1 MILVTG
7 ATGSIGR
14 HLVTHLRQRREPFLA
29 LVRGQEQGRDLGC
42 DFAVGDFDDPG
53 SIVRAL
59 RGVDRLF
66 LNAGGAVPADGD
78 QPMIRQQEA
87 AIDAA
92 AASGVSQVVKISVL
106 GARAGG
112 QLATGAHWRIEE
124 HLRASGLAWS
134 VLRPSGFMQNFL
146 TGAGALTIGGKLV
159 DGYGGAAVAYIDC
172 YDIAACAAALLTGPS
187 RPSASFALTGPE
199 PLTCADITEKL
210 SAALGRTVES
220 VTLTPGELAAT
231 LKTRGLPAG
240 FADDVAALAGGVA
253 DGSLAV
259 TTHAVRDLTG
269 RAPRT
274 FDQFIA
280 ANVTALEV
288 ALEGLPHGS
297 LRSLPGRHAVAAGR
311 RPGNVRGA
319 PPGSDGEVTVIQPAW

>member
-1 MILVTG
+1 VILVTG

-14 HLVTHLRQRREPFLA
+14 HLVRCLRQRREPFLA
-29 LVRGQEQGRDLGC
+29 LVRSQEKGRELGC

-53 SIVRAL
+53 SITSAL

-87 AIDAA
+87 AVDAA
-92 AASGVSQVVKISVL
+92 VAAGVSQVVKVSVL

-112 QLATGAHWRIEE
+112 RLATGAHWRIEE

-146 TGAGALTIGGKLV
+146 TGAGSLTIDGKLI
-159 DGYGGAAVAYIDC
+159 DGYGGGAVAYIDC
-172 YDIAACAAALLTGPS
+172 YDIAACAAELLT
-187 RPSASFALTGPE
+187 RPARPAESFDLTGPE
-199 PLTCADITEKL
+199 PLTGADISEKL
-210 SAALGRTVES
+210 SAALGQAVGHA
-220 VTLTPGELAAT
+220 TLTPGELAAT

-240 FADDVAALAGGVA
+240 FADDVAALASDVAGGA
-253 DGSLAV
+253 LAV
-259 TTHAVRDLTG
+259 TTPAVRDLTG

-274 FDQFIA
+274 FDQFIT
-280 ANVTALEV
+280 ANLTALEAV
-288 ALEGLPHGS
+288 LGGRPHG
-297 LRSLPGRHAVAAGR
+297 R
-311 RPGNVRGA
+311 
-319 PPGSDGEVTVIQPAW
+319 

>member
-14 HLVTHLRQRREPFLA
+14 HLILRLRQGHVPFKA
-29 LVRGQEQGRDLGC
+29 LVRSQEKGRELGC

-53 SIVRAL
+53 SVTRAL

-78 QPMIRQQEA
+78 QPMIRQQQA

-92 AASGVSQVVKISVL
+92 RAADVSQVVKISVL

-112 QLATGAHWRIEE
+112 RLATGAHWRIEE

-134 VLRPSGFMQNFL
+134 VLRPSGFMQNFR
-146 TGAGALTIGGKLV
+146 TGAGALTIDGKLI

-172 YDIAACAAALLTGPS
+172 YDIAACAAALLTGPG
-187 RPSASFALTGPE
+187 RPAETFDLTGPE
-199 PLTCADITEKL
+199 PLAGTDITRKL

-231 LKTRGLPAG
+231 LKARGLPAG
-240 FADDVAALAGGVA
+240 FADDVAVLAGEVAGGALAA
-253 DGSLAV
+253 
-259 TTHAVRDLTG
+259 TTTAVRDLTG
-269 RAPRT
+269 AAPRT
-274 FDQFIA
+274 FDQFIT
-280 ANVTALEV
+280 ANATALEA
-288 ALEGLPHGS
+288 ALGGRPHG
-297 LRSLPGRHAVAAGR
+297 R
-311 RPGNVRGA
+311 
-319 PPGSDGEVTVIQPAW
+319 

>member
-1 MILVTG
+1 VILVTG

-14 HLVTHLRQRREPFLA
+14 HLLTRLRQRRVPFLA
-29 LVRGQEQGRDLGC
+29 LVRSQERGRELDC
-42 DFAVGDFDDPG
+42 DFTVGDFDDPG
-53 SIVRAL
+53 SIARAL

-66 LNAGGAVPADGD
+66 LNAGGAVPAHGD

-92 AASGVSQVVKISVL
+92 VAAGVSQVVKVSVL

-112 QLATGAHWRIEE
+112 RLATGAHWRIEE

-146 TGAGALTIGGKLV
+146 TGAGSLTIDGRLI
-159 DGYGGAAVAYIDC
+159 DGYGGGKVAYIDC
-172 YDIAACAAALLTGPS
+172 YDIAACAAALLTGS
-187 RPSASFALTGPE
+187 GRPAEGFDLTGPE

-210 SAALGRTVES
+210 SAALRRTVGH

-240 FADDVAALAGGVA
+240 FADDVATLAGEVA
-253 DGSLAV
+253 GGALAV
-259 TTHAVRDLTG
+259 TTPAVRDLTG

-280 ANVTALEV
+280 ANVTALEA
-288 ALEGLPHGS
+288 ALGGRPHG
-297 LRSLPGRHAVAAGR
+297 R
-311 RPGNVRGA
+311 
-319 PPGSDGEVTVIQPAW
+319 